1 MQEQGDDL
9 LAPEREGRNKS
20 GGRQGGRK
28 LERPHVPS
36 LEKRLA
42 SKRGMLVS
50 LHGAG
55 DTPCSGVLG
64 MSGLS
69 VSQERTV
76 PAGEAGKEHG

>member
-1 MQEQGDDL
+1 M
-9 LAPEREGRNKS
+9 
-20 GGRQGGRK
+20 
-28 LERPHVPS
+28 PS

-42 SKRGMLVS
+42 SKRGMLVN

-55 DTPCSGVLG
+55 DMPCSGVLG